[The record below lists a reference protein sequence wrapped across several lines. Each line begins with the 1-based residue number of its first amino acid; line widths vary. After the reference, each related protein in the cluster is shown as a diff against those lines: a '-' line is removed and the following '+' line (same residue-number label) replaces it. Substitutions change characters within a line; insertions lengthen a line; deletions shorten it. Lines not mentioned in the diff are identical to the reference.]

1 MRKLEDIQ
9 ITFIKKA
16 SSSINED
23 EPLVIKTIPPSL
35 AYSYSPKFVSQ
46 NLLGRVVPVYQ
57 YAGGSGKSIS
67 FSLDLHEDIHPKPGE
82 TLDSLVQKIR
92 SLAAPVVDTSG
103 YTKEYPKVLFML
115 GEIEAFVK
123 VEVDVEWHKPIRN
136 GKYIMATVGFKLN
149 ILEELKEITTT
160 SIYEDVGGDIVGFE
174 NLHFGD
180 TMSYILT
187 QEEVDNF
194 NKYNIANITGIN
206 LNNFIISDYDLR
218 GDHTQH
224 SAWDAEVLKMKGMF
238 GAYQETYG
246 NYFEASKSKNNVNI
260 TKILN
265 TMYELPATE
274 KDYNKLK
281 NDLEK
286 IAKDNKTI
294 IEHYYYEEG
303 LTSVE
308 RDRAIQFLDRTIKT
322 MLDIASGVVGNGA
335 AP

>member
-23 EPLVIKTIPPSL
+23 KPLVIKTIPPSL

-123 VEVDVEWHKPIRN
+123 VE
-136 GKYIMATVGFKLN
+136 
-149 ILEELKEITTT
+149 EI
-160 SIYEDVGGDIVGFE
+160 G
-174 NLHFGD
+174 
-180 TMSYILT
+180 
-187 QEEVDNF
+187 
-194 NKYNIANITGIN
+194 
-206 LNNFIISDYDLR
+206 
-218 GDHTQH
+218 
-224 SAWDAEVLKMKGMF
+224 
-238 GAYQETYG
+238 
-246 NYFEASKSKNNVNI
+246 
-260 TKILN
+260 
-265 TMYELPATE
+265 
-274 KDYNKLK
+274 
-281 NDLEK
+281 
-286 IAKDNKTI
+286 
-294 IEHYYYEEG
+294 
-303 LTSVE
+303 
-308 RDRAIQFLDRTIKT
+308 RAH
-322 MLDIASGVVGNGA
+322 V
-335 AP
+335 